1 MNNGTRIKLY
11 FLPTCSSTNELLKD
25 EKYPLF
31 SALLCETQTAGK
43 GRWGRKWFSLSKG
56 GIYISIK
63 LPKEKKYQ
71 IIFPLTIIELFNEY
85 SLATKFLWPNDVYV
99 DQKKISGILNETIHR
114 GHISYTISGAG
125 INLNQSMDEFPNP
138 LKEKAT
144 SYYIEKKRKIK
155 KDEFVDK
162 LILKFEENTKNSFSE
177 IAKKLIS
184 YSLLKRGDKII
195 VSKRN
200 ETYEVIYEGID
211 EEFSLCAR
219 VGDKMLKFYSGEV
232 LKIER

>member
-1 MNNGTRIKLY
+1 MTKRKIIKL
-11 FLPTCSSTNELLKD
+11 FTFSLCSSTNELLKD
-25 EKYPLF
+25 KKYPLF

-63 LPKEKKYQ
+63 FPSEKKYQ
-71 IIFPLTIIELFNEY
+71 IIFPLTIIELFKEY
-85 SLATKFLWPNDVYV
+85 SLDTNFLWPNDVYV
-99 DQKKISGILNETIHR
+99 GKKKISGILNETIHR
-114 GHISYTISGAG
+114 GSISYTISGAG
-125 INLNQSMDEFPNP
+125 INLNQSIDEFPTP

-144 SYYIEKKRKIK
+144 SYYIEKNKKIK
-155 KDEFVDK
+155 KDEFIEK
-162 LILKFEENTKNSFSE
+162 LILKVEENIKSSFPE
-177 IAKKLIS
+177 ITKKLIS

-195 VSKRN
+195 VSKRS
-200 ETYEVIYEGID
+200 ETYEVFYEGVD

-219 VGDKMLKFYSGEV
+219 AGDKMLKFYSGEV